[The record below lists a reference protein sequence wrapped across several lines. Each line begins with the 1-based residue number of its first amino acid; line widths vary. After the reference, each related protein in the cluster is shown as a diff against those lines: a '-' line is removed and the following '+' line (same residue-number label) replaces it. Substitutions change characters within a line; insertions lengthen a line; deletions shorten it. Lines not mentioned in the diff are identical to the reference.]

1 MNMYGEFEIRTLPL
15 TLSSSR
21 QRVERFLAANGLRLD
36 PLDYYAI
43 VTRVDDEEIL
53 AGGGLQDNVIKCV
66 AVSDELRGTGMM
78 QSLLSH
84 LLSTARERGHQQVRV
99 FTKPGNRSIFESL
112 GFHLLAQSPQAILM
126 ENAVG
131 GLTDYCNYLKGL
143 HRPGKNGMIVMNAN
157 PFTQG
162 HLALVEYA
170 SSMVDTLYVI
180 VVKEDCSRFSYA
192 SRLAM
197 VQAGC
202 RHVQDTV
209 VCEGSDYAISAT
221 TFPTYFLKELSS
233 ASDMQM
239 LLDLD
244 LCARHL
250 APALGATVRF
260 VGSEPT
266 DALTARYVE
275 LMQQQLPLHGIEVV
289 VMPRVTQD
297 GQVVSASQVRSLL
310 HNGMLSQALPM
321 VPNSTLPYLLSELA
335 RQALE
340 EELLTTPK
348 PGLVDQHDNGSHS
361 DMDLP
366 LMQSSIEAL
375 RPAFDQLALLGDSRL
390 LPPGEY
396 LQHLGVVSERK
407 MLSATHGVNTHR
419 GALFAMG
426 LTLVAASHTWHKE
439 HAFKPHAL
447 RQNIM
452 KLAHS
457 IVEVSN
463 GSHGSQAVSAHHVNG
478 ALSMARHGYHQL
490 FNEWLPYHMSLIGDP
505 YRNHKTL
512 LLIMSKLDDT
522 NVIHRVGYEM
532 AQGVKAEAQ
541 ELLRHFSIEGLEA
554 MNRSFVA
561 RNISPGGAADMLSLT
576 IFIDSMIN

>member
-1 MNMYGEFEIRTLPL
+1 MYGEYEIRTLPL

-36 PLDYYAI
+36 PLDYYAV
-43 VTRVDDEEIL
+43 VTHVDDEEIL
-53 AGGGLQDNVIKCV
+53 AGGGLQGNVIKCV

-84 LLSTARERGHQQVRV
+84 LLSTAREHGHHQVRV
-99 FTKPGNRSIFESL
+99 FTKPDNRDIFESL
-112 GFHLLAQSPQAILM
+112 GFRLLAQSPQAIMM
-126 ENAVG
+126 ENALG

-143 HRPGKNGMIVMNAN
+143 RREGKNGMIVMNAN

-170 SSMVDTLYVI
+170 SSQVQTLYVI

-197 VQAGC
+197 VKAGC
-202 RHVQDTV
+202 AHVSNAV
-209 VCEGSDYAISAT
+209 VCEGSDYAISAA
-221 TFPTYFLKELSS
+221 TFPTYFLKELSH
-233 ASDMQM
+233 ASDMQII
-239 LLDLD
+239 LDLD

-260 VGSEPT
+260 VGNEPT

-275 LMQQQLPLHGIEVV
+275 LMQQLLPQRGIEVV
-289 VMPRVTQD
+289 VMPRVTQE
-297 GQVVSASQVRSLL
+297 GQVVSASQVRGSLHDGL
-310 HNGMLSQALPM
+310 LSHALPM
-321 VPNSTLPYLLSELA
+321 VPHSTQPYLLSELA

-348 PGLVDQHDNGSHS
+348 PGLVDEHDNGSHS
-361 DMDLP
+361 DMDMP
-366 LMQSSIEAL
+366 LMQRSIEAL
-375 RPAFDQLALLGDSRL
+375 RPTFDQLALLGDSRL

-396 LQHLGVVSERK
+396 LQRLGVISERK
-407 MLSATHGVNTHR
+407 MLTATHGVNTHR
-419 GALFAMG
+419 GALFSMG
-426 LTLVAASHTWHKE
+426 LALVAASHTWHKD
-439 HAFKPHAL
+439 HALKASAL
-447 RQNIM
+447 RQDIM
-452 KLAHS
+452 KLAHG
-457 IVEVSN
+457 IAPIAN
-463 GSHGSQAVSAHHVNG
+463 GSHGSQVVSAHHVDG
-478 ALSMARHGYHQL
+478 ALAMARHGYQRL
-490 FNEWLPYHMSLIGDP
+490 FSEWLPYHLSLTGDP
-505 YRNHKTL
+505 YRDHKTL
-512 LLIMSKLDDT
+512 LLIMSELDDT

-532 AQGVKAEAQ
+532 AQAVKREAQ
-541 ELLRHFSIEGLEA
+541 ELLQHFSVDGLEA

-576 IFIDSMIN
+576 IFIDSITN